1 MKKLIALWAICI
13 IVFSISSC
21 SDSDDNSADNY
32 TKQTIL
38 VYMPWSGSATSNGL
52 YSFFQ
57 QNLDSIE
64 AGIIANKGLNGCRVL
79 VFLSNTAS
87 SSNLYEIN
95 YDNGKCTHTPIKE
108 YSGNTVYT
116 TADGIKQ
123 IVSETAQYASALNY
137 AMIIGCHGTGWTQ
150 KDIWEN
156 YPNYAKKFQFYNQP
170 TTLYMKTRFYGS
182 VDDIANYATDV
193 STLAQGIADTGI
205 KMQYILFDDC
215 YMANAETAYEL
226 RNATNFLIAST
237 SEVIVIGMPYKSMW
251 SSLCA
256 GVPNYTTA
264 VSQFNNFYKN
274 YTVPCGALSVIDCRQ
289 MESLADAMKK
299 INAKNTFDE
308 SLRDSLQVLDGF
320 HSTIFYDM
328 GDYVKR
334 LDGKS
339 AQYSTFTTALSKTIR
354 ATATTERLYSYLYNT
369 PIYINVKNYSGI
381 TISDPTQN
389 TTALK
394 GVQKTSWWKATHE

>member
-1 MKKLIALWAICI
+1 MKKLIILWTVFI
-13 IVFSISSC
+13 IIFSISSC
-21 SDSDDNSADNY
+21 SDSDDNSANNY

-38 VYMPWSGSATSNGL
+38 VYMPWSGSTTSSGL
-52 YSFFQ
+52 YAYFQ

-64 AGIIANKGLNGCRVL
+64 AGIIGNKGLNGSRVL

-87 SSNLYEIN
+87 NSNLYEIN
-95 YDNGKCTHTPIKE
+95 YDNGKCTHTPVRE
-108 YSGNTVYT
+108 YSGNTIYT

-123 IVSETAQYASALNY
+123 IVSEVAQYAPALNY

-150 KDIWEN
+150 KNIWKD
-156 YPNYAKKFQFYNQP
+156 YPNYAKKFQFYDQP
-170 TTLYMKTRFYGS
+170 TTLYMQTRFYGS
-182 VDDIANYATDV
+182 VEDIANYATDV
-193 STLAQGIADTGI
+193 STLAQGIAATGI

-256 GVPNYTTA
+256 DVPNYATA
-264 VSQFNNFYKN
+264 VSKFNSFYKN
-274 YTVPCGALSVIDCRQ
+274 YTVPCGALSAIDCRQ

-320 HSTIFYDM
+320 RSTIFYDL
-328 GDYVKR
+328 GDYAKR

-339 AQYSTFTTALSKTIR
+339 ALYTTFKTVLSKAVH
-354 ATATTERLYSYLYNT
+354 ATATTERLYSYLYDT

-381 TISDPTQN
+381 TISDPTKN
-389 TTALK
+389 TTALNGLK
-394 GVQKTSWWKATHE
+394 KTSWWIATHE